1 MSTAKAEM
9 SLEKVQKTID
19 LIVKISESM
28 TKVIPG
34 ELDDKI
40 VSILKQFAEQPWFAE
55 LMVTLLEAF
64 SPDKPISKDEA
75 IKLVSAALTK

>member
-1 MSTAKAEM
+1 MSTAKADLN
-9 SLEKVQKTID
+9 LEKVQKTID

-40 VSILKQFAEQPWFAE
+40 VAILKQFAEQPWFAE
-55 LMVTLLEAF
+55 LVITLVEAF

>member
-9 SLEKVQKTID
+9 SLEKIQKTID

-55 LMVTLLEAF
+55 LVVTLLEAF